1 MRARREPYLGAPGDF
16 LGKIG
21 SYRVSKENRVR
32 EIAILAPPGAQSLD
46 ISGPLDV
53 FREAAK
59 LDGAGPTYKVRLV
72 STQADRVIRAGGM
85 QLLADQSIWD
95 GDDGP
100 IDTLIVAGTPDFEF
114 AMRDPAVRDW
124 LQRRA
129 VNVRRCGSVCTGAFL
144 LASAG
149 LLDGR
154 RVTTDWRHTAKLAA
168 TCPTAVVEPD
178 HVYVRDGALHTSAGA
193 AAGIDLALAL
203 VEEDYDQTIAAAVA
217 SRLAVPGNRAAE
229 QRQSDAPPALQ
240 FASHPKIRELQ
251 AWVLEHLA
259 EDLSVDRLAS
269 RSGYG
274 ARNFS
279 RVFHRETGTTAAQ
292 FVAAARVERAVR
304 LLEDSS
310 MPLKRVAAHCG
321 YSSAAHL
328 RRAVIAKAGCGPHEY
343 RNEHRRRLAV
353 DPELRIAA

>member
-1 MRARREPYLGAPGDF
+1 VNL
-16 LGKIG
+16 
-21 SYRVSKENRVR
+21 ENNVR
-32 EIAILAPPGAQSLD
+32 SIAILAPPNVQSLD

-59 LDGAGPTYKVRLV
+59 LDGTGPAYKIRLV
-72 STQADRVIRAGGM
+72 STQADRVILAGGM
-85 QLLADQSIWD
+85 RVLADQSIWD
-95 GDDGP
+95 ADEDP
-100 IDTLIVAGTPDFEF
+100 IDTLIVAGTPDFDL
-114 AMRDPAVRDW
+114 AMRDPAVQGW

-129 VNVRRCGSVCTGAFL
+129 ANVRRCGSVCTGAFL

-168 TCPTAVVEPD
+168 ACPTAVVEPD

-203 VEEDYDQTIAAAVA
+203 VQEDYDQAVAAAVA
-217 SRLAVPGNRAAE
+217 SRLAISANRAAE
-229 QRQSDAPPALQ
+229 PRLSDARPSVQ

-259 EDLSVDRLAS
+259 EDLSVDQLAS

-304 LLEDSS
+304 MLEDSS
-310 MPLKRVAAHCG
+310 MALKRIAAHCG
-321 YSSAAHL
+321 YSGAAHL
-328 RRAVIAKAGCGPHEY
+328 RRAVIAKTGYGPHEY
-343 RNEHRRRLAV
+343 RRRFATG
-353 DPELRIAA
+353 PELPLAA